1 MNDHAFQDIIGSDFQ
16 NVFKKVIELNM
27 EHIKSKDMLLYL
39 KLKYMKAVQV
49 MEADNELEK
58 INFKDR
64 TTGKIK
70 QKSID
75 HIGNLKKAE

>member
-1 MNDHAFQDIIGSDFQ
+1 
-16 NVFKKVIELNM
+16 
-27 EHIKSKDMLLYL
+27 
-39 KLKYMKAVQV
+39 

-75 HIGNLKKAE
+75 HIGNLKKAEQHA